1 MAKKVAASTSS
12 KATATKTAVKKVAVK
27 KAPAKRSASAKKQ
40 RAKVAST
47 STKVVRGR
55 NAKPKKL
62 VWRSVEARKTTTT
75 QYAVELLFVKNSV
88 YYYQITNCDTQQKS
102 LMVSKKRIPNQVC
115 PMGKPDGNL
124 LSNIDPVAI
133 IRGTV
138 QADYNF
144 ILDLT

>member
-1 MAKKVAASTSS
+1 MAKKVAASASS
-12 KATATKTAVKKVAVK
+12 KTTATKKAVKKVSVK

-47 STKVVRGR
+47 TKRVVRGK

-62 VWRSVEARKTTTT
+62 TWRIAAARKPTTT
-75 QYAVELLFVKNSV
+75 QYAVELLFVKSNV

-102 LMVSKKRIPNQVC
+102 IMVSKTRLPNQVC
-115 PMGKPDGNL
+115 PLVKADGNL
-124 LSNIDPVAI
+124 LSNIDPVSV
-133 IRGTV
+133 IRGVLPT
-138 QADYNF
+138 DYNF

>member
-1 MAKKVAASTSS
+1 MAKKLAASASPKT
-12 KATATKTAVKKVAVK
+12 TATKTAVKKVAPK
-27 KAPAKRSASAKKQ
+27 KAPAKRSASAKKK

-47 STKVVRGR
+47 SKKVVRGK

-62 VWRSVEARKTTTT
+62 AWRSVEARKTTTT
-75 QYAVELLFVKNSV
+75 QYAVELLFVKTNV
-88 YYYQITNCDTQQKS
+88 YYYQITNCETQQKS

-124 LSNIDPVAI
+124 LSNIDPVSV
-133 IRGTV
+133 IRGV
-138 QADYNF
+138 LPNDYNF

>member
-1 MAKKVAASTSS
+1 MAKKVAASASS
-12 KATATKTAVKKVAVK
+12 KTTATKTSVKKVAPK

-47 STKVVRGR
+47 TKKVVRGK

-62 VWRSVEARKTTTT
+62 AWRSVEARRTWTT

-88 YYYQITNCDTQQKS
+88 YYYQITNCETQQKS
-102 LMVSKKRIPNQVC
+102 LMVSKKRLPNQVC

-124 LSNIDPVAI
+124 LSNIDPVSV
-133 IRGTV
+133 IRGVLPT
-138 QADYNF
+138 DYNF

>member
-1 MAKKVAASTSS
+1 MAKKLAASASPKT
-12 KATATKTAVKKVAVK
+12 TATKTAVKKVAPK

-47 STKVVRGR
+47 SKKVVRGK

-62 VWRSVEARKTTTT
+62 AWRSVEARKTTTT
-75 QYAVELLFVKNSV
+75 QYAVELLFVKTNV
-88 YYYQITNCDTQQKS
+88 YYYQITNCETQQKS

-124 LSNIDPVAI
+124 LSNIDPVSV
-133 IRGTV
+133 IRGV
-138 QADYNF
+138 LPNDYNF